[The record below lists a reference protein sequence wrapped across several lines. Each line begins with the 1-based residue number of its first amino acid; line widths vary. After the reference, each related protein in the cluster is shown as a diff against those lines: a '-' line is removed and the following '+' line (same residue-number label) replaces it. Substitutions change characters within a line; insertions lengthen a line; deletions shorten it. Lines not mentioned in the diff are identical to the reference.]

1 VNNSGSN
8 PIAVAALM
16 RPMIEKTAFIWSVNE
31 AWAMLAA
38 FALLGVLDVLVG
50 ERPQEGEPASRT
62 AEARRVK
69 PCTPA
74 PSAND
79 LHLWTSSNPKIK
91 PCLARF
97 TGLCGFQHFDKV
109 AGIDVIDVT
118 VDRNI
123 F

>member
-50 ERPQEGEPASRT
+50 ERPQE
-62 AEARRVK
+62 
-69 PCTPA
+69 
-74 PSAND
+74 AN
-79 LHLWTSSNPKIK
+79 LPPELRKLN
-91 PCLARF
+91 
-97 TGLCGFQHFDKV
+97 G
-109 AGIDVIDVT
+109 
-118 VDRNI
+118 
-123 F
+123 